1 MSLILSGTDGLSDVD
16 GTAATP
22 AIRGT
27 DANTGVFFPA
37 ADTIAFAEGGAE
49 VARFDSAGDFGL
61 GVTPSA
67 NTVSGSGYRQIEVGT
82 TVGNMIFAGGNEFY
96 VSQNVIYNS
105 GWKYAVSTLAS
116 QYRLNGGR
124 HEFYTAPTG
133 TAGNTATFTQA
144 MTLDANGS
152 LVVGGTT
159 VVTNSG
165 GITATTTSSGSI
177 ASTLAMRNTGT
188 ANGSGS
194 YLTFRGVSNA
204 SAEHD
209 YAYVAGVA
217 DDTTAKTGSLR
228 FSTTAG
234 SSPVERVRITSSGYL
249 KASDTGGYLGSG
261 DPYHELRQSNANNM
275 SVVINC
281 TNASY
286 DSQAVQIRMAR
297 NTTNDTF
304 YVLRYYNDGAVAYKF
319 NIADS
324 GNVTNTNG
332 SYGAISDVKM
342 KTDIV
347 DANSQWEDIKA
358 IRFRKYKMKDDP
370 SGLLQ
375 LGVIAQELEQTSPNL
390 ISEHKDVDGEGVDLG
405 TTTKSVK
412 TSVLFMK
419 SVKALQEA
427 MVRIEE
433 QQALITQLTARIT
446 ALETA

>member
-27 DANTGVFFPA
+27 DANTGIFFPA

-49 VARFDSAGDFGL
+49 VARFDSAGNL
-61 GVTPSA
+61 IL
-67 NTVSGSGYRQIEVGT
+67 VSGGT
-82 TVGNMIFAGGNEFY
+82 WATSAGGLQLSMNGSDGY
-96 VSQNVIYNS
+96 ITTYYDVHTVTLGAGVSAKNRIKVAGASGANNITFFTNNS
-105 GWKYAVSTLAS
+105 
-116 QYRLNGGR
+116 
-124 HEFYTAPTG
+124 
-133 TAGNTATFTQA
+133 QA

-159 VVTNSG
+159 VVTNNG
-165 GITATTTSSGSI
+165 GITATTTSSGSVQ
-177 ASTLAMRNTGT
+177 ATLAMRNAGTGNGTGT
-188 ANGSGS
+188 T
-194 YLTFRGVSNA
+194 LVFRGVSNA

-234 SSPVERVRITSSGYL
+234 SSPVERARITSSGYL
-249 KASDTGGYLGSG
+249 KASDAGTYLGSG
-261 DPYHELRQSNANNM
+261 DPYHELRQSDAGNA
-275 SVVINC
+275 SVHISC
-281 TNASY
+281 TNASFTG
-286 DSQAVQIRMAR
+286 QAVQIRMAR

-304 YVLRYYNDGAVAYKF
+304 YVLRYFNEGAGAYKF

-433 QQALITQLTARIT
+433 QQTLITTLTARIT